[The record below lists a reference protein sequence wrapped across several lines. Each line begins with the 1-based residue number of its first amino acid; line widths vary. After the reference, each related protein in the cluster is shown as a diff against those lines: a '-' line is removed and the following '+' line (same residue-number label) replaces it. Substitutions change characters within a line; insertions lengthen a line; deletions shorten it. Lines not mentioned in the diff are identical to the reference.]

1 MPSSIETTL
10 LEIVGK
16 HGGQQQTPSGEELS
30 GAQVLTLPLDDLDI
44 DSMSFLEVMFAVEET
59 FDIEFGN
66 VTLGSFASLT
76 EVAEKIRTMR
86 G

>member
-1 MPSSIETTL
+1 MHNSIETIL

-16 HGGQQQTPSGEELS
+16 HGGQQQTPMGVELS
-30 GAQVLTLPLDDLDI
+30 GPQILTLPLDDLDI

-66 VTLGSFASLT
+66 VTLGTFASLA